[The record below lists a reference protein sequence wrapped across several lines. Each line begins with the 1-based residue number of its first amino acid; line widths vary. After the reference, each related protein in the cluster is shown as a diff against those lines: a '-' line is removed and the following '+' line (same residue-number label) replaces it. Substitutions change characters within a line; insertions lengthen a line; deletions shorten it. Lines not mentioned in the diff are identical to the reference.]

1 MIQSRKQ
8 VWIEVGLVALALAV
22 GGMMLYALLPAITA
36 PGQQVV
42 PPPPPMDVQ
51 QTLLSL
57 FIAATA
63 IGAPVTIGIVLVLLA
78 KLVYKRVPVSSSVAP
93 EIPSPKAKARPAEE
107 PNEMSPREALMWK
120 IVATVLL
127 LIVAAGALALL
138 ASAFARFYPG

>member
-1 MIQSRKQ
+1 MTQSRKQ
-8 VWIEVGLVALALAV
+8 MWIEIVLVALTLAV

-51 QTLLSL
+51 QLLLTL

-63 IGAPVTIGIVLVLLA
+63 IGAPLTAGIVFWLVA
-78 KLVYKRVPVSSSVAP
+78 KVVSKRVPASSSVAP
-93 EIPSPKAKARPAEE
+93 EIPAPKAKPRIANE
-107 PNEMSPREALMWK
+107 PQEMSPREALMWK

-127 LIVAAGALALL
+127 LIVGAGTLALL
-138 ASAFARFYPG
+138 ASAFTQFYH